1 MTLGVAMCIL
11 SYLPLAFYWQ
21 PLGVIVIKLEG
32 SYVDLDMPKVLSSKK
47 LASLW
52 HLMKGYHTNYLVAT
66 VFLALAAF
74 ARTNMYLV
82 LGRYL
87 DQVIGEGFVGSDLI
101 LAALNFG
108 AMIFLQAISSFISNW
123 MASFTAENTTRR
135 LRDYLF
141 DHIQRLSYAYHAE
154 AKTGDLLERATSD
167 VDTLRRFFADQAV
180 GIGRIFFIFVINL
193 AAIYSLSPRLALIS
207 IVIIPIILV
216 VSMIFF
222 NKLSKAYEAYQEQEA
237 VLTTNLQENLSG
249 VRVVKAFAR
258 QDYEIKKFDAN
269 NLEKFNRGKKL
280 NLMHSFFWPIS
291 DLISSAQQIFSGY
304 TAAIMVLDGGLTIG
318 GFVTFNSL
326 IAWLI
331 WPIRNL
337 GRLIVDTSRAF
348 VSFGRVSEI
357 LRASAEDLL
366 SFTYMPA
373 EGIQG
378 EVVFKNV
385 GFEYEKDHPVLK
397 DVSFKC
403 EPGQVV
409 ALLGSTGSGKTS
421 LVNLLPRFYDVT
433 KGSILLDGINLK
445 EYSRSYLRSQIGIVE
460 QEPFLFSDS
469 IRDNITYGVQ
479 REVTQEEVEQAAREA
494 AIHDVILKF
503 TNGYD
508 TLVGERGVTLS
519 GGQKQ
524 RVAIART
531 LLINPRILILDD
543 STSSVDMETEMQIR
557 EALDKLMAN
566 RTTFVI
572 AHRIQSI
579 MAADLILVFDKGE
592 ISQCGTHEQLLAEPG
607 MYRDIYNIQTRIDS
621 ELQKEIDSVNVL

>member
-1 MTLGVAMCIL
+1 M
-11 SYLPLAFYWQ
+11 
-21 PLGVIVIKLEG
+21 IKPEG
-32 SYVDLDMPKVLSSKK
+32 SYVDLDMPKILSSKK

-52 HLMKGYHTNYLVAT
+52 HLMKGYHTNYLIAT
-66 VFLALAAF
+66 VFLGLAAF

-87 DQVIGEGFVGSDLI
+87 DQVIGEGFVGNQLL

-108 AMIFLQAISSFISNW
+108 AMIVLQAISSFMSNW

-167 VDTLRRFFADQAV
+167 VETLRRFFAEQAV
-180 GIGRIFFIFVINL
+180 GIGRIVFIFIINL
-193 AAIYSLSPRLALIS
+193 FAIYSLSPHLARIS
-207 IVIIPIILV
+207 VIIVPIILI

-222 NKLSKAYEAYQEQEA
+222 KKLSKAYESYQEQEA

-258 QDYEIKKFDAN
+258 QDYEIKKFDDN
-269 NLEKFNRGKKL
+269 NREKFNRGKKL

-291 DLISSAQQIFSGY
+291 DLISAGQQIYSSF
-304 TAAIMVLDGGLTIG
+304 TAAMMVINGALTIG
-318 GFVTFNSL
+318 NFVTFNSL

-357 LRASAEDLL
+357 LRAPEEDLF
-366 SFTYMPA
+366 SSTYEPA
-373 EGIQG
+373 EGIRG
-378 EVVFKNV
+378 EVEFRNV
-385 GFEYEKDHPVLK
+385 DFEYEKEHPVLK

-403 EPGQVV
+403 EAGQVI

-433 KGSILLDGINLK
+433 NGSILLDGVNLK

-469 IRDNITYGVQ
+469 IRDNITYGVH

-494 AIHDVILKF
+494 AIHDVILNF
-503 TNGYD
+503 SNGYD

-566 RTTFVI
+566 RTTFII

-592 ISQCGTHEQLLAEPG
+592 IAQCGTHEQLLNEPG
-607 MYRDIYNIQTRIDS
+607 MYRDIYSIQTRIDS
-621 ELQKEIDSVNVL
+621 ELQKEIDSVNIL

>member
-1 MTLGVAMCIL
+1 
-11 SYLPLAFYWQ
+11 
-21 PLGVIVIKLEG
+21 VIKPEG
-32 SYVDLDMPKVLSSKK
+32 SYVDLDMPKILSSKR

-52 HLMKGYHTNYLVAT
+52 HLMKGYHFNYLVAT

-87 DQVIGEGFVGSDLI
+87 DQVIGEGFSGNELL

-108 AMIFLQAISSFISNW
+108 AMIVLQAISSFMSNW

-154 AKTGDLLERATSD
+154 SKTGDLLERATSD

-180 GIGRIFFIFVINL
+180 GIGRIVFIFIINL
-193 AAIYSLSPRLALIS
+193 IAIYSISPRLALIS
-207 IVIIPIILV
+207 IIIVPIILV
-216 VSMIFF
+216 VSMVFF
-222 NKLSKAYEAYQEQEA
+222 KKLSKAYESYQEQEA
-237 VLTTNLQENLSG
+237 ILTTNLQENLSG

-258 QDYEIKKFDAN
+258 QDYEIEKFDAN
-269 NLEKFNRGKKL
+269 NLEKFNRGRKL

-291 DLISSAQQIFSGY
+291 DLISAGQQIFSNF
-304 TAAIMVLDGGLTIG
+304 TAAMMVINGTLTLG
-318 GFVTFNSL
+318 NFVAFNSL
-326 IAWLI
+326 LAWLI

-357 LRASAEDLL
+357 LKAPEEDLL
-366 SFTYMPA
+366 TCTYEPS
-373 EGIQG
+373 EGILGQV
-378 EVVFKNV
+378 EFKDV
-385 GFEYEKDHPVLK
+385 DFEYEKDHPVLK
-397 DVSFKC
+397 QVSFKC
-403 EPGQVV
+403 EAGQVV

-433 KGSILLDGINLK
+433 GGSILLDGVNLK
-445 EYSRSYLRSQIGIVE
+445 EYSRFYLRSQIGIVE

-469 IRDNITYGVQ
+469 IRDNITYGVH

-494 AIHDVILKF
+494 AIHDVILTF

-524 RVAIART
+524 RIAIART

-557 EALDKLMAN
+557 EALDKLMKN
-566 RTTFVI
+566 RTTFII

-579 MAADLILVFDKGE
+579 MAADLILVFDKGQ
-592 ISQCGTHEQLLAEPG
+592 IAQCGTHENLLAEPG
-607 MYRDIYNIQTRIDS
+607 MYRDIYTIQTRIDS
-621 ELQKEIDSVNVL
+621 ELQKEIDSVDIL

>member
-1 MTLGVAMCIL
+1 M
-11 SYLPLAFYWQ
+11 
-21 PLGVIVIKLEG
+21 IKPEG
-32 SYVDLDMPKVLSSKK
+32 SYVDLDMPKILSSKK

-52 HLMKGYHTNYLVAT
+52 HLMKGYHTNYLIAT

-87 DQVIGEGFVGSDLI
+87 DQVIGEGFVGSQLI

-108 AMIFLQAISSFISNW
+108 AMIVLQAISSFMSNW

-180 GIGRIFFIFVINL
+180 GIGRIVFIFVINL

-207 IVIIPIILV
+207 IIIVPIILV
-216 VSMIFF
+216 VSMAFF
-222 NKLSKAYEAYQEQEA
+222 KRLSKAYESYQEQEA

-258 QDYEIKKFDAN
+258 QEYEINKFELN
-269 NLEKFNRGKKL
+269 NREKFNRGKKL

-291 DLISSAQQIFSGY
+291 DLISAAQQIFSSY
-304 TAAIMVLDGGLTIG
+304 TAAMMVLDGVLTIG
-318 GFVTFNSL
+318 NFVTFNSL
-326 IAWLI
+326 IGWLI

-357 LRASAEDLL
+357 LRAPEEDLL
-366 SFTYMPA
+366 SSTYEPA
-373 EGIQG
+373 EGILG
-378 EVVFKNV
+378 EVEFKNV
-385 GFEYEKDHPVLK
+385 DFEYEKDHPVLK

-403 EPGQVV
+403 EAGQVV

-433 KGSILLDGINLK
+433 NGAIMLDGVNLK

-469 IRDNITYGVQ
+469 IRDNITYGIH

-494 AIHDVILKF
+494 AIHDVILTF

-566 RTTFVI
+566 RTTFII

-592 ISQCGTHEQLLAEPG
+592 IAQCGTHEQLLAEPG

>member
-1 MTLGVAMCIL
+1 M
-11 SYLPLAFYWQ
+11 
-21 PLGVIVIKLEG
+21 IKPKG
-32 SYVDLDMPKVLSSKK
+32 SYVDLDMPKILSSKR

-52 HLMKGYHTNYLVAT
+52 HLMKGYHFNYLIAT

-87 DQVIGEGFVGSDLI
+87 DQVIGEGFSGNELL

-108 AMIFLQAISSFISNW
+108 AMIVLQAISSFMSNW

-154 AKTGDLLERATSD
+154 SKTGDLLERATSD

-180 GIGRIFFIFVINL
+180 GIGRIVFIFIINL
-193 AAIYSLSPRLALIS
+193 IAIYSISPRLALIS
-207 IVIIPIILV
+207 IIIVPIILV
-216 VSMIFF
+216 VSMVFF
-222 NKLSKAYEAYQEQEA
+222 KKLSKAYESYQEQEA
-237 VLTTNLQENLSG
+237 ILTTNLQENLSG

-258 QDYEIKKFDAN
+258 QDYEIEKFDAN
-269 NLEKFNRGKKL
+269 NLEKFNRGRKL

-291 DLISSAQQIFSGY
+291 DLISAGQQIFSNF
-304 TAAIMVLDGGLTIG
+304 TAAMMVINGTLTLG
-318 GFVTFNSL
+318 NFVAFNSL
-326 IAWLI
+326 LAWLI

-357 LRASAEDLL
+357 LKAPEEDLL
-366 SFTYMPA
+366 TCTYEPS
-373 EGIQG
+373 EGILGQV
-378 EVVFKNV
+378 EFKDV
-385 GFEYEKDHPVLK
+385 DFEYEKDHPVLK
-397 DVSFKC
+397 QVSFKC
-403 EPGQVV
+403 EAGQVV

-433 KGSILLDGINLK
+433 GGSILLDGVNLK
-445 EYSRSYLRSQIGIVE
+445 EYSRFYLRSQIGIVE

-469 IRDNITYGVQ
+469 IRDNITYGVH

-494 AIHDVILKF
+494 AIHDVILTF

-524 RVAIART
+524 RIAIART

-557 EALDKLMAN
+557 EALDKLMKN
-566 RTTFVI
+566 RTTFII

-579 MAADLILVFDKGE
+579 MAADLILVFDKGQ
-592 ISQCGTHEQLLAEPG
+592 IAQCGTHENLLAEPG
-607 MYRDIYNIQTRIDS
+607 MYRDIYTIQTRIDS
-621 ELQKEIDSVNVL
+621 ELQKEIDSVDIL

>member
-1 MTLGVAMCIL
+1 M
-11 SYLPLAFYWQ
+11 
-21 PLGVIVIKLEG
+21 IKPEG
-32 SYVDLDMPKVLSSKK
+32 SYVDLDMPKILSSKR

-52 HLMKGYHTNYLVAT
+52 HLMKGYHFNYLVAT

-87 DQVIGEGFVGSDLI
+87 DQVIGEGFSGNELL

-108 AMIFLQAISSFISNW
+108 AMIVLQAISSFMSNW

-154 AKTGDLLERATSD
+154 SKTGDLLERATSD

-180 GIGRIFFIFVINL
+180 GIGRIVFIFIINL
-193 AAIYSLSPRLALIS
+193 IAIYSISPRLALIS
-207 IVIIPIILV
+207 IIIVPIILV
-216 VSMIFF
+216 VSMVFF
-222 NKLSKAYEAYQEQEA
+222 KKLSKAYESYQEQEA
-237 VLTTNLQENLSG
+237 ILTTNLQENLSG

-258 QDYEIKKFDAN
+258 QDYEIEKFDAN
-269 NLEKFNRGKKL
+269 NLEKFNRGRKL

-291 DLISSAQQIFSGY
+291 DLISAGQQIFSNF
-304 TAAIMVLDGGLTIG
+304 TAAVMVINGTLTLG
-318 GFVTFNSL
+318 NFVAFNSL
-326 IAWLI
+326 LAWLI

-357 LRASAEDLL
+357 LKAPEEDLL
-366 SFTYMPA
+366 TCTYEPS
-373 EGIQG
+373 EGILGQV
-378 EVVFKNV
+378 EFKDV
-385 GFEYEKDHPVLK
+385 DFEYEKDHPVLK
-397 DVSFKC
+397 QVSFKC
-403 EPGQVV
+403 EAGQVV

-433 KGSILLDGINLK
+433 GGSILLDSVNLK
-445 EYSRSYLRSQIGIVE
+445 EYSRFYLRSQIGIVE

-469 IRDNITYGVQ
+469 IRDNITYGVH

-494 AIHDVILKF
+494 AIHDVILTF

-524 RVAIART
+524 RIAIART

-557 EALDKLMAN
+557 EALDKLMKN
-566 RTTFVI
+566 RTTFII

-579 MAADLILVFDKGE
+579 MAADLILVLDKGQ
-592 ISQCGTHEQLLAEPG
+592 IAQCGTHENLLAEPG
-607 MYRDIYNIQTRIDS
+607 MYRDIYTIQTRIDS
-621 ELQKEIDSVNVL
+621 ELQKEIDSVDIL

>member
-1 MTLGVAMCIL
+1 M
-11 SYLPLAFYWQ
+11 
-21 PLGVIVIKLEG
+21 IKPEG
-32 SYVDLDMPKVLSSKK
+32 SYVDLDMPKILSSKR

-52 HLMKGYHTNYLVAT
+52 HLMKGYHFNYLVAT

-87 DQVIGEGFVGSDLI
+87 DQVIGEGFSGNELL

-108 AMIFLQAISSFISNW
+108 AMIVLQAISSFMSNW

-154 AKTGDLLERATSD
+154 SKTGDLLERATSD

-180 GIGRIFFIFVINL
+180 GIGRIVFIFIINL
-193 AAIYSLSPRLALIS
+193 IAIYSISPRLALIS
-207 IVIIPIILV
+207 IIIVPIILV
-216 VSMIFF
+216 VSMVFF
-222 NKLSKAYEAYQEQEA
+222 KKLSKAYESYQEQEA
-237 VLTTNLQENLSG
+237 ILTTNLQENLSG

-258 QDYEIKKFDAN
+258 QDYEIEKFDAN
-269 NLEKFNRGKKL
+269 NLEKFNRGRKL

-291 DLISSAQQIFSGY
+291 DLISAGQQIFSNF
-304 TAAIMVLDGGLTIG
+304 TAAVMVINGTLTLG
-318 GFVTFNSL
+318 NFVAFNSL
-326 IAWLI
+326 LAWLI

-357 LRASAEDLL
+357 LKAPEEDLL
-366 SFTYMPA
+366 TCTYEPS
-373 EGIQG
+373 EGILGQV
-378 EVVFKNV
+378 EFKDV
-385 GFEYEKDHPVLK
+385 DFEYEKDHPVLK
-397 DVSFKC
+397 QVSFKC
-403 EPGQVV
+403 EAGQVV

-433 KGSILLDGINLK
+433 GGSILLDSVNLK
-445 EYSRSYLRSQIGIVE
+445 EYSRFYLRSQIGIVE

-469 IRDNITYGVQ
+469 IRDNITYGVH

-494 AIHDVILKF
+494 AIHDVILTF

-524 RVAIART
+524 RIAIART

-557 EALDKLMAN
+557 EALDKLMKN
-566 RTTFVI
+566 RTTFII

-579 MAADLILVFDKGE
+579 MAADLILVFDKGQ
-592 ISQCGTHEQLLAEPG
+592 IAQCGTHENLLAEPG
-607 MYRDIYNIQTRIDS
+607 MYRDIYTIQTRIDS
-621 ELQKEIDSVNVL
+621 ELQKEIDSVDIL

>member
-1 MTLGVAMCIL
+1 
-11 SYLPLAFYWQ
+11 
-21 PLGVIVIKLEG
+21 VIKPEG
-32 SYVDLDMPKVLSSKK
+32 SYVDLDMPKILSSKK

-52 HLMKGYHTNYLVAT
+52 HLMKGYHFNYLVAT

-87 DQVIGEGFVGSDLI
+87 DQVIGEGFSGNELL

-108 AMIFLQAISSFISNW
+108 AMIVLQAISSFMSNW

-154 AKTGDLLERATSD
+154 SKTGDLLERATSD

-180 GIGRIFFIFVINL
+180 GIGRIVFIFIINL
-193 AAIYSLSPRLALIS
+193 IAIYSISPRLALIS
-207 IVIIPIILV
+207 IIIVPIILV
-216 VSMIFF
+216 VSMVFF
-222 NKLSKAYEAYQEQEA
+222 KKLSKAYESYQEQEA
-237 VLTTNLQENLSG
+237 ILTTNLQENLSG

-258 QDYEIKKFDAN
+258 QDYEIEKFDAN
-269 NLEKFNRGKKL
+269 NLEKFNRGRKL

-291 DLISSAQQIFSGY
+291 DLISAGQQIFSNF
-304 TAAIMVLDGGLTIG
+304 TAAMMVINGTLTLG
-318 GFVTFNSL
+318 NFVAFNSL
-326 IAWLI
+326 LAWLI

-357 LRASAEDLL
+357 LKAPEEDLL
-366 SFTYMPA
+366 TCTYEPS
-373 EGIQG
+373 EGILGQV
-378 EVVFKNV
+378 EFKDV
-385 GFEYEKDHPVLK
+385 DFEYEKDHPVLK
-397 DVSFKC
+397 QVSFKC
-403 EPGQVV
+403 EAGQVV

-433 KGSILLDGINLK
+433 GGSILLDGVNLK
-445 EYSRSYLRSQIGIVE
+445 EYSRFYLRSQIGIVE

-469 IRDNITYGVQ
+469 IRDNITYGVH

-494 AIHDVILKF
+494 AIHDVILTF

-524 RVAIART
+524 RIAIART

-557 EALDKLMAN
+557 EALDKLMKN
-566 RTTFVI
+566 RTTFII

-579 MAADLILVFDKGE
+579 MAADLILVFDKGQ
-592 ISQCGTHEQLLAEPG
+592 IAQCGTHENLLAEPG
-607 MYRDIYNIQTRIDS
+607 MYRDIYTIQTRIDS
-621 ELQKEIDSVNVL
+621 ELQKEIDSVDIL

>member
-1 MTLGVAMCIL
+1 M
-11 SYLPLAFYWQ
+11 
-21 PLGVIVIKLEG
+21 IKPEG
-32 SYVDLDMPKVLSSKK
+32 SYVDLDMPKILSSKR

-52 HLMKGYHTNYLVAT
+52 HLMKGYHFNYLVAT

-87 DQVIGEGFVGSDLI
+87 DQVIGEGFSGNELL

-108 AMIFLQAISSFISNW
+108 AMIVLQAISSFMSNW

-154 AKTGDLLERATSD
+154 SKTGDLLERATSD

-180 GIGRIFFIFVINL
+180 GIGRIVFIFIINL
-193 AAIYSLSPRLALIS
+193 IAIYSISPRLALIS
-207 IVIIPIILV
+207 IIIVPIILV
-216 VSMIFF
+216 VSMVFF
-222 NKLSKAYEAYQEQEA
+222 KKLSKAYESYQEQEA
-237 VLTTNLQENLSG
+237 ILTTNLQENLSG

-258 QDYEIKKFDAN
+258 QDYEIEKFDAN
-269 NLEKFNRGKKL
+269 NLEKFNRGRKL

-291 DLISSAQQIFSGY
+291 DLISAGQQIFSNF
-304 TAAIMVLDGGLTIG
+304 TAAMMVINGTLTLG
-318 GFVTFNSL
+318 NFVAFNSL
-326 IAWLI
+326 LAWLI

-357 LRASAEDLL
+357 LKAPEEDLL
-366 SFTYMPA
+366 TCTYEPS
-373 EGIQG
+373 EGILGQV
-378 EVVFKNV
+378 EFKDV
-385 GFEYEKDHPVLK
+385 DFEYEKDHPVLK
-397 DVSFKC
+397 QVSFKC
-403 EPGQVV
+403 EAGQVV

-433 KGSILLDGINLK
+433 GGSILLDSVNLK
-445 EYSRSYLRSQIGIVE
+445 EYSRFYLRSQIGIVE

-469 IRDNITYGVQ
+469 IRDNITYGVH
-479 REVTQEEVEQAAREA
+479 REVTQEEVEQAALEA
-494 AIHDVILKF
+494 AIHDVILTF

-524 RVAIART
+524 RIAIART

-557 EALDKLMAN
+557 EALDKLMKN
-566 RTTFVI
+566 RTTFII

-579 MAADLILVFDKGE
+579 MAADLILVFDKGQ
-592 ISQCGTHEQLLAEPG
+592 IAQCGTHENLLAEPG
-607 MYRDIYNIQTRIDS
+607 MYRDIYTIQTRIDS
-621 ELQKEIDSVNVL
+621 ELQKEIDSVDIL

>member
-1 MTLGVAMCIL
+1 M
-11 SYLPLAFYWQ
+11 
-21 PLGVIVIKLEG
+21 IKPEG
-32 SYVDLDMPKVLSSKK
+32 SYVDLDMPKILSSKR

-52 HLMKGYHTNYLVAT
+52 HLMKGYHFNYLVAT

-87 DQVIGEGFVGSDLI
+87 DQVIGEGFSGNELL

-108 AMIFLQAISSFISNW
+108 AMIVLQAISSFMSNW

-154 AKTGDLLERATSD
+154 SKTGDLLERATSD

-180 GIGRIFFIFVINL
+180 GIGRIVFIFIINL
-193 AAIYSLSPRLALIS
+193 IAIYSISPRLALIS
-207 IVIIPIILV
+207 IIIVPIILV
-216 VSMIFF
+216 VSMVFF
-222 NKLSKAYEAYQEQEA
+222 KKLSKAYQSYQEQEA
-237 VLTTNLQENLSG
+237 ILTTNLQENLSG

-258 QDYEIKKFDAN
+258 QDYEIEKFDAN
-269 NLEKFNRGKKL
+269 NLEKFNRGRKL

-291 DLISSAQQIFSGY
+291 DLISAGQQIFSNF
-304 TAAIMVLDGGLTIG
+304 TAAVMVINGTLTLG
-318 GFVTFNSL
+318 NFVAFNSL
-326 IAWLI
+326 LAWLI

-357 LRASAEDLL
+357 LKAPEEDLL
-366 SFTYMPA
+366 TCTYEPS
-373 EGIQG
+373 EGILGQV
-378 EVVFKNV
+378 EFKDV
-385 GFEYEKDHPVLK
+385 DFEYEKDHPVLK
-397 DVSFKC
+397 QVSFKC
-403 EPGQVV
+403 EAGQVV

-433 KGSILLDGINLK
+433 GGSILLDSVNLK
-445 EYSRSYLRSQIGIVE
+445 EYSRFYLRSQIGIVE

-469 IRDNITYGVQ
+469 IRDNITYGVH

-494 AIHDVILKF
+494 AIHDVILTF

-524 RVAIART
+524 RIAIART

-557 EALDKLMAN
+557 EALDKLMKN
-566 RTTFVI
+566 RTTFII

-579 MAADLILVFDKGE
+579 MAADLILVFDKGQ
-592 ISQCGTHEQLLAEPG
+592 IAQCGTHENLLAEPG
-607 MYRDIYNIQTRIDS
+607 MYRDIYTIQTRIDS
-621 ELQKEIDSVNVL
+621 ELQKEIDSVDIL